1 MWGKF
6 CDFPHIF
13 LYLCFQEK
21 TEVMLVKFLIKKQG
35 KRNKVDDL
43 AQVYMRVRGGRSV
56 DVTVMIDLKV
66 NPLWWDEKTEEYKTR
81 VICPDKERKK
91 VRNDISAVRTYV
103 KEQLDMV
110 EPDVVTKKWLEG
122 VLDKHYH
129 PEKYDDQKTVNPLDF
144 EALFDEFMVKH
155 PVSEVR
161 AKNNRVVKR
170 AVMRFEL
177 FRRATVKGQKKY
189 FFNVK
194 TTTPE
199 ILDDLWNFF
208 ANEHQYFMDYPEIYE
223 KIKEKRPPKPRGE
236 NAIIDMFSRLRTFFN
251 WCLDSGYITV
261 SPFRQF
267 SVPEPVY
274 GTPVYITA
282 EELRQIADF
291 DFSSRPALAVQRDI
305 FVFQCC
311 VGCRIGDLYR
321 MTWSNVEG
329 DVFDYIA
336 GKTKD
341 DNPKTISVPLV
352 TMAKKILKRY
362 ESSGRTTI
370 LPFISEQKYNDAIK
384 EVFRLTG
391 INRVVTV
398 LDPTTRREVR
408 MPISECASSHMARRT
423 FCGNLYKRVKDP
435 NIVASMSGHKE
446 GSKAFARYREIDKD
460 IKRDAL
466 KVFEAI

>member
-1 MWGKF
+1 
-6 CDFPHIF
+6 
-13 LYLCFQEK
+13 
-21 TEVMLVKFLIKKQG
+21 ML
-35 KRNKVDDL
+35 
-43 AQVYMRVRGGRSV
+43 
-56 DVTVMIDLKV
+56 
-66 NPLWWDEKTEEYKTR
+66 
-81 VICPDKERKK
+81 
-91 VRNDISAVRTYV
+91 
-103 KEQLDMV
+103 
-110 EPDVVTKKWLEG
+110 
-122 VLDKHYH
+122 
-129 PEKYDDQKTVNPLDF
+129 TVN
-144 EALFDEFMVKH
+144 
-155 PVSEVR
+155 
-161 AKNNRVVKR
+161 
-170 AVMRFEL
+170 
-177 FRRATVKGQKKY
+177 GQKAYTFNVREVTPAILGELWEFFADEHKY
-189 FFNVK
+189 FD
-194 TTTPE
+194 T
-199 ILDDLWNFF
+199 
-208 ANEHQYFMDYPEIYE
+208 YP
-223 KIKEKRPPKPRGE
+223 
-236 NAIIDMFSRLRTFFN
+236 NIDMFSRLTTFFN

-291 DFSSRPALAVQRDI
+291 DFLNRPALAVQRDI

-362 ESSGRTTI
+362 ESSGRATI

-384 EVFRLTG
+384 EVFRLAG

-408 MPISECASSHMARRT
+408 MP
-423 FCGNLYKRVKDP
+423 
-435 NIVASMSGHKE
+435 
-446 GSKAFARYREIDKD
+446 
-460 IKRDAL
+460 
-466 KVFEAI
+466 

>member
-1 MWGKF
+1 
-6 CDFPHIF
+6 
-13 LYLCFQEK
+13 
-21 TEVMLVKFLIKKQG
+21 
-35 KRNKVDDL
+35 
-43 AQVYMRVRGGRSV
+43 
-56 DVTVMIDLKV
+56 
-66 NPLWWDEKTEEYKTR
+66 
-81 VICPDKERKK
+81 
-91 VRNDISAVRTYV
+91 
-103 KEQLDMV
+103 
-110 EPDVVTKKWLEG
+110 
-122 VLDKHYH
+122 
-129 PEKYDDQKTVNPLDF
+129 
-144 EALFDEFMVKH
+144 
-155 PVSEVR
+155 
-161 AKNNRVVKR
+161 
-170 AVMRFEL
+170 MRFEL
-177 FRRATVKGQKKY
+177 FRRLTVKGQKAY
-189 FFNVK
+189 TFNVREV
-194 TTTPE
+194 TPA
-199 ILDDLWNFF
+199 ILGELWEFF
-208 ANEHQYFMDYPEIYE
+208 ADEHKHFDTYPKIYAAVP
-223 KIKEKRPPKPRGE
+223 EKRKPKPRGE

-291 DFSSRPALAVQRDI
+291 DFSNRPALAVQRDI

-384 EVFRLTG
+384 EVFRLAG